1 MKAAAKTILTGQ
13 EVIPGIEEK
22 LKEDTRV
29 LPELGQKGYEHK
41 REQFYLMHADG
52 RTDAFISR
60 FLKEDLEINTLTM
73 DVLRMAAKFCG
84 ESFTEENLFL
94 RSFSLEEVISKISDE
109 LMMRYY
115 EKLPD
120 IRKKLDEADALE
132 KMLSSFREFME
143 GFRKENPHGREEED
157 RSQAL
162 MREQIRSMKQQH
174 EISLKM
180 CRADLK
186 AREAELEKALGSLL
200 EKESLCSRLKAQVLE
215 LEKEAATKDNEIRS
229 LQASCRAMRK
239 LSYAAPKRQGF
250 FSRRRRKKQDEEAY
264 SLIMGEMA
272 GTKYSEEQ
280 MDVLIEALG
289 EGFIADELKAL
300 CNPDMKVE
308 AMKKMKELIEKKRE
322 GSDGR

>member
-13 EVIPGIEEK
+13 EALPGIEEK
-22 LKEDTRV
+22 LKEDTKA
-29 LPELGQKGYEHK
+29 LPELGEKGYEHK

-52 RTDAFISR
+52 RTDEFIGR
-60 FLKEDLEINTLTM
+60 FLMEDLEINTATM
-73 DVLRMAAKFCG
+73 DVLRMAAKLCG
-84 ESFTEENLFL
+84 ERFAEENLFL
-94 RSFSLEEVISKISDE
+94 RSFSLEEAVSKIGDD
-109 LMMRYY
+109 LMLRYY

-132 KMLSSFREFME
+132 KMLSSFKEFME
-143 GFRKENPHGREEED
+143 GFKKEYPHGREEAD
-157 RSQAL
+157 RSKDL

-174 EISLKM
+174 ETSLKM

-186 AREAELEKALGSLL
+186 ARGEELEKVRGSLL

-215 LEKEAATKDNEIRS
+215 LEKKAETKDNEIRS
-229 LQASCRAMRK
+229 LQASCRAMQK
-239 LSYAAPKRQGF
+239 LSCTTPKRRGF
-250 FSRRRRKKQDEEAY
+250 FSRRRQIKQDEEAY
-264 SLIMGEMA
+264 SLIMAQMA

-289 EGFIADELKAL
+289 EGFMADELKAL

-308 AMKKMKELIEKKRE
+308 AMKKMKELIEKKKE
-322 GSDGR
+322 CSDGR